1 MNYNWIVTNLFTLDE
16 GTETDYVVT
25 ALYNV
30 IGTEE
35 SGGVEYTASLSNSAQ
50 FEVVQGETF
59 IPYADL
65 TNTIV
70 IGWIQ
75 SQLGEDG
82 VNNLQASIAGM
93 INSEITPPVSPE
105 NTPLPENFNN

>member
-1 MNYNWIVTNLFTLDE
+1 MIYNWTVTNLYTIDE

-30 IGTEE
+30 TGIEQ

-50 FEVVQGETF
+50 FEVVQGATF

-70 IGWIQ
+70 IGWIEN
-75 SQLGEDG
+75 QLGEDG
-82 VNNLQASIAGM
+82 VNNITSCIDGM
-93 INSEITPPVSPE
+93 INSEINPPVSPQ
-105 NTPLPENFNN
+105 NTPLPPNFN

>member
-1 MNYNWIVTNLFTLDE
+1 MIYNWTVTNLYTLDE

-25 ALYNV
+25 ALYNITGFETV
-30 IGTEE
+30 SGT
-35 SGGVEYTASLSNSAQ
+35 EYTASLSNSEQ
-50 FEVVQGETF
+50 FEVVQGDTF

-70 IGWIQ
+70 VGWIQ

-82 VNNLQASIAGM
+82 VNNLQASVEGM
-93 INSEITPPVSPE
+93 INSEINPPVSPQDTE
-105 NTPLPENFNN
+105 LPPNFG

>member
-1 MNYNWIVTNLFTLDE
+1 MIYNWQVTNLFTLDE

-30 IGTEE
+30 TGIEQ

-50 FEVVQGETF
+50 FEVVQGATF
-59 IPYADL
+59 IPYADF

-70 IGWIQ
+70 IGWIEN
-75 SQLGEDG
+75 QLGEDG
-82 VNNLQASIAGM
+82 VNNIQACIDGM
-93 INSEITPPVSPE
+93 INSEINPPVSPQ
-105 NTPLPENFNN
+105 NTPLPPNFN

>member
-1 MNYNWIVTNLFTLDE
+1 MIYNWTVTNLYTLDE
-16 GTETDYVVT
+16 GTEKDYVVT

-30 IGTEE
+30 TGIETVDGT
-35 SGGVEYTASLSNSAQ
+35 EYTASLSNSAQ
-50 FEVVQGETF
+50 FEVVQGATF

-70 IGWIQ
+70 VGWIQ

-82 VNNLQASIAGM
+82 VNNLQASVAGM
-93 INSEITPPVSPE
+93 INSEINPPVSPE
-105 NTPLPENFNN
+105 NTPLPTNFNN

>member
-1 MNYNWIVTNLFTLDE
+1 MIYNWTVTNLYTLDE
-16 GTETDYVVT
+16 GTEKDYVVT

-30 IGTEE
+30 TGIEQ

-50 FEVVQGETF
+50 FEVVQGDTF

-70 IGWIQ
+70 IGWIEN
-75 SQLGEDG
+75 QLGEDG
-82 VNNLQASIAGM
+82 VNNIQACIDGM
-93 INSEITPPVSPE
+93 INSEINPPVSPQ
-105 NTPLPENFNN
+105 NTPLPPNFN

>member
-1 MNYNWIVTNLFTLDE
+1 MIYNWQVTNLYTIDE

-30 IGTEE
+30 TGIETVSGT
-35 SGGVEYTASLSNSAQ
+35 EYTASLSNSAQ
-50 FEVVQGETF
+50 FEVVQGDTF

-70 IGWIQ
+70 IGWIET
-75 SQLGEDG
+75 QLGEDG
-82 VNNLQASIAGM
+82 VNNLQASVEGM
-93 INSEITPPVSPE
+93 INSEINPPVSPQ
-105 NTPLPENFNN
+105 NTPLPPNFN

>member
-1 MNYNWIVTNLFTLDE
+1 MIYNWQVTNLFTLDE

-30 IGTEE
+30 TGIEQ
-35 SGGVEYTASLSNSAQ
+35 SGGVEYTAQLSNSAQ
-50 FEVVQGETF
+50 FEVVQGATF

-70 IGWIQ
+70 VGWIQ

-82 VNNLQASIAGM
+82 VNNLQASVEGM
-93 INSEITPPVSPE
+93 INSEINPPVSPE
-105 NTPLPENFNN
+105 NTPLPPNFNI

>member
-1 MNYNWIVTNLFTLDE
+1 MIYNWTVTNLYTIDE

-30 IGTEE
+30 TGIEQ

-50 FEVVQGETF
+50 FEVVQGDTF

-75 SQLGEDG
+75 TELGEDG
-82 VNNLQASIAGM
+82 VSNLEASVAGM
-93 INSEITPPVSPE
+93 INSEINPPVSPQ
-105 NTPLPENFNN
+105 NTPLPPNFN

>member
-1 MNYNWIVTNLFTLDE
+1 MIYNWKVTNLYTIDE
-16 GTETDYVVT
+16 GTETDYVVI
-25 ALYNV
+25 ALYEV
-30 IGTEE
+30 TGIEQ

-50 FEVVQGETF
+50 FEVVQGATF

-70 IGWIQ
+70 VGWIQ

-82 VNNLQASIAGM
+82 VNNLQASVEGM
-93 INSEITPPVSPE
+93 INSEINPPVSPE
-105 NTPLPENFNN
+105 NTPLPPNFNI

>member
-1 MNYNWIVTNLFTLDE
+1 MIYNWTVTNLYTIDE

-30 IGTEE
+30 TGIEQ

-50 FEVVQGETF
+50 FEVVQGDTF

-70 IGWIQ
+70 IGWIET
-75 SQLGEDG
+75 QLGEDG
-82 VNNLQASIAGM
+82 VNNIQACIDGM
-93 INSEITPPVSPE
+93 INSEINPPVSPQ
-105 NTPLPENFNN
+105 NTELPPNFN

>member
-1 MNYNWIVTNLFTLDE
+1 MIYNWKVTNLFTLDE
-16 GTETDYVVT
+16 GTKTDYVVT

-30 IGTEE
+30 TGIEQ

-50 FEVVQGETF
+50 FEVVQGATF

-70 IGWIQ
+70 IGWIET
-75 SQLGEDG
+75 QLGEDG
-82 VNNLQASIAGM
+82 VNNIQACIDGM
-93 INSEITPPVSPE
+93 INSEINPPVSPQ
-105 NTPLPENFNN
+105 NTPLPPNFN

>member
-1 MNYNWIVTNLFTLDE
+1 MIYNWTVTNLYTLDE

-30 IGTEE
+30 TGIEQ

-50 FEVVQGETF
+50 FEVVQGATF

-70 IGWIQ
+70 IGWIEN
-75 SQLGEDG
+75 QLGEDG
-82 VNNLQASIAGM
+82 VNNIQACIDGM
-93 INSEITPPVSPE
+93 INSEINPPVSPE
-105 NTPLPENFNN
+105 NTPLPPNFN